1 MRSPIAY
8 AIFLVLLFSSSS
20 KIFASPEK
28 KGQQEKQLIITGKI
42 NPGACEIAELS
53 PSRVNLGTLDSLH
66 LERNMVT
73 RLEPQDVKIGI
84 QCTAPTSI
92 AIRSSD
98 DIGVANPFAI
108 GGTLLDNATA
118 TLSER
123 LGSLRGTLA
132 SNGKP
137 IGVYAIELH
146 DMRYADERGEGD
158 AEPLGRK
165 QGMEGWEAFDNG
177 TGDSRLLNGPFDELT
192 WSSDGISP
200 VNGMLFDAT
209 LKIIPYIIPTGQL
222 NLTDTIDFE
231 GKTTITL
238 TY

>member
-1 MRSPIAY
+1 MRSPIAH

-20 KIFASPEK
+20 EIFANPEK
-28 KGQQEKQLIITGKI
+28 QGHQEKQIIITGKI
-42 NPGACEIAELS
+42 NPGACEIAELA

-73 RLEPQDVKIGI
+73 QLESHDVKIGI

-92 AIRSSD
+92 VIRSSD
-98 DIGVANPFAI
+98 DIGVTNPFMTS
-108 GGTLLDNATA
+108 GMLLDKATA

-123 LGSLRGTLA
+123 LGSLRGVLA

-146 DMRYADERGEGD
+146 DMRYADERGGGD

-165 QGMEGWEAFDNG
+165 KGMEGWEAFDNG
-177 TGDSRLLNGPFDELT
+177 TGDSPLLNGPYDELT

-200 VNGMLFDAT
+200 VNGMRFDAT
-209 LKIIPYIIPTGQL
+209 LKIMPYIIPTGQL

-231 GKTTITL
+231 GKSTITL